1 MQIAGDVLKDLAVK
15 NPSIWGEGKVG
26 AIALHAAVAGVGAAL
41 GAGDIS
47 GAITGTIAGDLA
59 GNLVKDQ
66 IAQAVGGLPA
76 DVRDQVVKVITNVIA
91 SSAGGAVGG
100 MSGAGA
106 AAAADKYNRQLHVSE
121 LERIKI
127 EANGDA
133 AKQDR
138 LTRAA
143 CYEVKCWAEFPEGS
157 PLYNQKF
164 VSESEI
170 KGYSQEHVWVKSMQ
184 ALGDFTYSGYA
195 SFADSVKALSGLS
208 SPYGKLTWQGNFIG
222 EYKVQPCSIG
232 NGDCQAGISYG
243 RPGNEYRLPDRPDY
257 VTFQIS
263 AFGASGV
270 VTINLYDGGV
280 YSGMGGTVPVGAN
293 ASLNFGSLLASD
305 VRDAKQRAARIDAF
319 LQGGAV
325 QGSYCGWLCVGV
337 NHAMGGETSIE
348 VGVGTPGV
356 SAGTGWGADT
366 GYKIPF
372 FR

>member
-1 MQIAGDVLKDLAVK
+1 
-15 NPSIWGEGKVG
+15 
-26 AIALHAAVAGVGAAL
+26 
-41 GAGDIS
+41 
-47 GAITGTIAGDLA
+47 
-59 GNLVKDQ
+59 
-66 IAQAVGGLPA
+66 
-76 DVRDQVVKVITNVIA
+76 
-91 SSAGGAVGG
+91 

-133 AKQDR
+133 AKQER

-157 PLYNQKF
+157 PLYNQNF

-170 KGYSQEHVWVKSMQ
+170 ASHPQEHAWVKSRQ

-208 SPYGKLTWQGNFIG
+208 SPYGKLTWRG
-222 EYKVQPCSIG
+222 EFVGDYKAQPCSIG
-232 NGDCQAGISYG
+232 MGDCQAGISYG

-257 VTFQIS
+257 VTVQGS
-263 AFGASGV
+263 AFGKSGV
-270 VTINLYDGGV
+270 VTINLYDGAV
-280 YSGMGGTVPVGAN
+280 YSGFGGVVPVGTN
-293 ASLNFGSLLASD
+293 VSLNFGSLLVND

-319 LQGGAV
+319 LQGGGV
-325 QGSYCGWLCVGV
+325 QGSYCAWLCAGV
-337 NHAMGGETSIE
+337 NHSIGGDTSIE
-348 VGVGTPGV
+348 VGVGTPGASV
-356 SAGTGWGADT
+356 GTGWGVGT

-372 FR
+372 LR